1 MVIELANLSLIHRVS
16 LPDDLDIDNEE
27 NTFNQTTYGNIGIHM
42 KAVPRANN
50 MGSSDDPDELK
61 TEDILSH
68 PVVQSLLSEE
78 KVKRWAL
85 LKSLYD
91 REATLEKQIESLQT
105 QLRDQ
110 TQLANHFK

>member
-1 MVIELANLSLIHRVS
+1 MEL
-16 LPDDLDIDNEE
+16 EE
-27 NTFNQTTYGNIGIHM
+27 NAFNQSNATHGNIGIQM
-42 KAVPRANN
+42 RPAAYPANS
-50 MGSSDDPDELK
+50 GERGEELEDLK

-68 PVVQSLLSEE
+68 PLVQSLLSEE

-110 TQLANHFK
+110 TQLASHFKFVL